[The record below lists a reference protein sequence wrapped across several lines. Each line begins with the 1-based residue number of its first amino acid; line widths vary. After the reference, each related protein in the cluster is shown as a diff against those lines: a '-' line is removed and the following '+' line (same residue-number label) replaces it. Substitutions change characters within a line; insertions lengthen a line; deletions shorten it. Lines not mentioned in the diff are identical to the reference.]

1 MLLQKLL
8 MKMNCWHQ
16 QVFIAESGSRVRL
29 RCNAPTF
36 LADNDVIITWSKD
49 SSGEKDTITKG
60 QENGSKSP
68 ILLSFCYLYYCRILH
83 LSTVFKKITLK
94 LSFYNKRFKAP
105 NPAGISVEISFR
117 TRILQIGVLSIFPL
131 FLQAIF

>member
-1 MLLQKLL
+1 M
-8 MKMNCWHQ
+8 
-16 QVFIAESGSRVRL
+16 RL

-68 ILLSFCYLYYCRILH
+68 ILLSCCYLYYCRILH
-83 LSTVFKKITLK
+83 LSAVTKNHSKTL
-94 LSFYNKRFKAP
+94 
-105 NPAGISVEISFR
+105 
-117 TRILQIGVLSIFPL
+117 ILQKNSKRLTLREYLWKSHFVLGYCKLVFYLFFHYFCKPFFNSIRFQCICKL
-131 FLQAIF
+131 DFSV